1 LQRNREED
9 IGMKRW
15 DLRILV
21 LLIIGIMVLA
31 GCEDKIKPGEST
43 VERQVIKGVVTDVVE
58 PEEVVEFYETS
69 GSVKAVNTS
78 LVSSKVMGT
87 VREIYV
93 KVGDR
98 VKKGQVLLK
107 IHSPEIE
114 AKVSAAE
121 EALQEA
127 RRLLGKAE
135 AEKRLMEVTYSRY
148 ERLYK
153 ERAISEQEFDEVKT
167 RKTAAELEYER
178 VLSFL
183 KRAEASLKEAL
194 AYRGYTTITAP
205 ADGTVADRRID
216 IGSMALPGTPLFIVE
231 EERYR
236 VEAEVDERVLRN
248 IKEGMDVELEIPS
261 LNIKTRGKVSEIVQ
275 QIDPLTRTFLV
286 KVDIPEGIK
295 SLRGGLYAAV
305 RIPVGS
311 RERIMVPLS
320 ALFERGELEGV
331 YVVDSEGV
339 VTLRLVKTGKRI
351 GNTIEILSG
360 LEAGER
366 IITEGVER
374 VVDGGRLSG

>member
-1 LQRNREED
+1 
-9 IGMKRW
+9 MKRW
-15 DLRILV
+15 TLSILV
-21 LLIIGIMVLA
+21 LLMIGTTILA
-31 GCEDKIKPGEST
+31 GCGDKITPGEST
-43 VERQVIKGVVTDVVE
+43 VERPLIKGVVTEVVT
-58 PEEVVEFYETS
+58 PRAVVEFYETS

-87 VREIYV
+87 VRNIYV

-98 VKKGQVLLK
+98 VKKGQVLLE

-127 RRLLGKAE
+127 KRLLGKAE
-135 AEKRLMEVTYSRY
+135 AEKKLMEVTYSRY

-153 ERAISEQEFDEVKT
+153 ERAISEQEFDEIKT
-167 RKTAAELEYER
+167 RRAVAELEYER
-178 VLSFL
+178 AQSFL

-194 AYRGYTTITAP
+194 AYKGYTTITAP
-205 ADGTVADRRID
+205 VDGTVADRRID

-231 EERYR
+231 EERFR

-248 IKEGMDVELEIPS
+248 IKEGMKVELEIPS
-261 LNIKTRGKVSEIVQ
+261 LNIKTTGRVSEIVQ

-286 KVDIPEGIK
+286 KVDVSAGIK
-295 SLRGGLYAAV
+295 GLRGGLYAAV

-320 ALFERGELEGV
+320 ALFKRGELEGV
-331 YVVDSEGV
+331 YVVDREGV
-339 VTLRLVKTGKRI
+339 VTLRLVKTGKI
-351 GNTIEILSG
+351 TDSAIEILSG

-366 IITEGVER
+366 IITEGIER